1 MDESGNSQI
10 AFGLPVV
17 TIVTS
22 ECNWATLGS
31 VSADLVALLEFRER
45 NGFTA
50 PWCSMAFPVTR
61 LRRLRQTDHLRNL
74 VRETRLTPEAFVY
87 PMFICP
93 GEGVRKPVGSMPGVF
108 NLSVDEA
115 VKEARE
121 VRALG
126 IPAVILFGLPEK
138 KDEVATGAWAEDG
151 IVQQA
156 ARAMKR
162 EVPGL
167 VLLGDVC
174 LCEYMSHGHCGI
186 VRNTP
191 SPQSLGAAASVMSGA
206 TAEDKKK
213 AIDHAAA
220 AITARLAEAQF
231 EIDNDASLELL
242 ARTSVSL
249 AKAGID
255 IIAPSDMMDGRVGAI
270 RHALDEAGYIHTPIL
285 SYAAKFA
292 SGFYGPFREAADS
305 APQFGDR
312 RSYQMDGANVRE
324 AMREI
329 ELDIEEGADMIM
341 VKPAMPYLDVI
352 AAARHRFDVPL
363 AAYQV
368 SGEYAMIEAAARNG
382 WIERE
387 RVMMESLLSIRRAGA
402 SIILTYYAKDAARLL
417 A

>member
-1 MDESGNSQI
+1 M
-10 AFGLPVV
+10 
-17 TIVTS
+17 
-22 ECNWATLGS
+22 
-31 VSADLVALLEFRER
+31 
-45 NGFTA
+45 
-50 PWCSMAFPVTR
+50 
-61 LRRLRQTDHLRNL
+61 
-74 VRETRLTPEAFVY
+74 VRETRLTPDAFVY
-87 PMFICP
+87 PMFVCP
-93 GEGVRKPVGSMPGVF
+93 GEGVRKEVQSMPGVF

-115 VKEARE
+115 VKEAQE
-121 VRALG
+121 VHRLG
-126 IPAVILFGLPEK
+126 VPSVILFGLPDK
-138 KDEVATGAWAEDG
+138 KDEVATGAWAENG

-156 ARAMKR
+156 ARAIKR
-162 EVPGL
+162 EVPEL
-167 VLLGDVC
+167 VLMGDVC

-186 VRNTP
+186 VK
-191 SPQSLGAAASVMSGA
+191 AARRSRWEACGRAAPPAA
-206 TAEDKKK
+206 TTEY
-213 AIDHAAA
+213 
-220 AITARLAEAQF
+220 
-231 EIDNDASLELL
+231 EIVNDASLELL

-255 IIAPSDMMDGRVGAI
+255 IIAPSDMMDGRVAAI
-270 RHALDEAGYIHTPIL
+270 RQALDEAGLINTPIL

-312 RSYQMDGANVRE
+312 RSYQMDGANMRE

-329 ELDIEEGADMIM
+329 EADIEEGADMIM

-352 AAARHRFDVPL
+352 AAARERFDLPL

-417 A
+417 G